1 MCSLLK
7 NLRKRDKRLGS
18 KSETMVYLNLAP
30 FPKQNV
36 IHSSFYS
43 EGCRFADDSNKAPAV
58 GKAHRHVVNDNF
70 KSKQF

>member
-43 EGCRFADDSNKAPAV
+43 EGCRFADDSKQGP
-58 GKAHRHVVNDNF
+58 GCRHVVNDNF